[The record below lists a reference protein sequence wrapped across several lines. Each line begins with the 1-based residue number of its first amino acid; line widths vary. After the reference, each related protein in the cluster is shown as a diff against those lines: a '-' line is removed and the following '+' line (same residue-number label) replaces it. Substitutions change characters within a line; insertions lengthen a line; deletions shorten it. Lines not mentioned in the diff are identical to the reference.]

1 MVKDGKGWERMG
13 KDGALA
19 LKGNARMAKVAR
31 DTHTKRMAKGAHE
44 NAGNQ
49 CRQCLLIYCFLFK
62 ASLSILYCIT
72 CYAPQMWTFK
82 VF

>member
-1 MVKDGKGWERMG
+1 MTQDGALALKGNARMVKDGKGWERMG

-44 NAGNQ
+44 NAGNAGND
-49 CRQCLLIYCFLFK
+49 F
-62 ASLSILYCIT
+62 
-72 CYAPQMWTFK
+72 
-82 VF
+82 